1 MLGFQTLPLSHSP
14 CQKMRFEPLKFLNIV
29 SVFDTQAYLI
39 FGSESRLA
47 NFEEK
52 VKEYSGVETLH

>member
-1 MLGFQTLPLSHSP
+1 
-14 CQKMRFEPLKFLNIV
+14 MRFEPLKFLNIV